1 MSRQPEYVGHDVIN
15 DQEQKIGTITDVLFD
30 DTTNRPKWL
39 VVNPGVLQAERIV
52 PIEGSY
58 ETADGDVVVPYDKK
72 WIKSGPRAGDHVMT
86 KDVTEEAAGHYDIEM

>member
-1 MSRQPEYVGHDVIN
+1 MSRQTEYVGHDVIN

-30 DTTNRPKWL
+30 DTTNQPKWL